1 MPKDG
6 TRLRRIGDQIQRELS
21 VLIQQEVKDPR
32 LGMVTLNSVRV
43 SSDLSYADIYFTCMV
58 FGDNAE
64 AQQQRHEQEAVLNK
78 IAPFLRSNL
87 AKLLAL
93 RIIPHLRFHYDE
105 VVETGARLTD
115 LISEAVRQDKA
126 RQGDKD
132 SD

>member
-6 TRLRRIGDQIQRELS
+6 TRLRRIGDQIQRDLS

-64 AQQQRHEQEAVLNK
+64 VQLQRREQEAVLNK

-87 AKLLAL
+87 AKSLKL
-93 RIIPHLRFHYDE
+93 RVVPHLRFHYDE
-105 VVETGARLTD
+105 VIETGARLSG
-115 LISEAVRQDKA
+115 LINEAVRQDKA
-126 RQGDKD
+126 RQGNQDD
-132 SD
+132 